1 MILVD
6 TSVWVGHL
14 RAADVKLTRLLNDGL
29 VVGHPW
35 VTGEISL
42 GNLANR
48 TEIQAL
54 LGNLP
59 QAQVAT
65 PAEVATLI
73 ETHRLHGLGI
83 GYVDTQLVAST
94 LLTADTLLW
103 TADRRLSEVATRL
116 GIQADLATG

>member
-35 VTGEISL
+35 VAGEISL

-48 TEIQAL
+48 TEILAL
-54 LGNLP
+54 LDNLP

-73 ETHRLHGLGI
+73 ETHRLHGSGI
-83 GYVDTQLVAST
+83 GYVDTQLIGAT
-94 LLTADTLLW
+94 LLTPDTLLW
-103 TADRRLSEVATRL
+103 TADRRLSEIATRL
-116 GIQADLATG
+116 GIQADLTTG

>member
-1 MILVD
+1 
-6 TSVWVGHL
+6 
-14 RAADVKLTRLLNDGL
+14 L

-48 TEIQAL
+48 TEILTL
-54 LGNLP
+54 LDNLP

-73 ETHRLHGLGI
+73 ETHRLHGSG
-83 GYVDTQLVAST
+83 
-94 LLTADTLLW
+94 LLTPDTLLW
-103 TADRRLSEVATRL
+103 TADRLLSEIATRL
-116 GIQADLATG
+116 GIQTDLTTG

>member
-1 MILVD
+1 M
-6 TSVWVGHL
+6 
-14 RAADVKLTRLLNDGL
+14 A
-29 VVGHPW
+29 
-35 VTGEISL
+35 GEISL

-116 GIQADLATG
+116 GIQADLATA